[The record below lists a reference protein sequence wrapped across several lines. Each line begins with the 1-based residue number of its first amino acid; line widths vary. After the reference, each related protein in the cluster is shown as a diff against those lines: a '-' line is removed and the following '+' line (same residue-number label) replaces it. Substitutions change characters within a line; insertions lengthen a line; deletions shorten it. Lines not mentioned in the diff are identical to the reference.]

1 MFSESQASLD
11 CKALAPTV
19 LSLTILSLLGPLFLG
34 FLVNSPLLVHYFNMS
49 IPGILA
55 KGTFAPHCTHYPLR
69 SSTTGMSSASF
80 RVPWWA
86 SNAYVCLLNS
96 TGWISHVHL
105 KLRTSKTELT
115 VFPHKICSSFCF
127 PYFCEWYH
135 HPPSCPSQRQG
146 RLPSLLPFSPSL
158 QQGDQKAGQQVRL
171 PVQASLLPSPVPPPL
186 PWFTPSP
193 FFPRTAES
201 IQTSLPSPGS
211 SPTKII
217 LLKSQ
222 VSQHI
227 PLLKTLHG
235 SSLMSELNQN
245 AYQ

>member
-1 MFSESQASLD
+1 MFSECQASLD

-19 LSLTILSLLGPLFLG
+19 LSLTLLSLLGPLFLG
-34 FLVNSPLLVHYFNMS
+34 FLVNAALLVHYFNVS
-49 IPGILA
+49 ISGILA
-55 KGTFAPHCTHYPLR
+55 KRTFTPHRMHYPL
-69 SSTTGMSSASF
+69 SSLTTGMISASF

-105 KLRTSKTELT
+105 TLRTSKTELT

-158 QQGDQKAGQQVRL
+158 HQGDQKAGQPVCF
-171 PVQASLLPSPVPPPL
+171 PVQTSLLPSPVPLPL

-193 FFPRTAES
+193 FFPRTAETVS
-201 IQTSLPSPGS
+201 EPVSLP
-211 SPTKII
+211 
-217 LLKSQ
+217 
-222 VSQHI
+222 
-227 PLLKTLHG
+227 
-235 SSLMSELNQN
+235 
-245 AYQ
+245 